1 MDPRL
6 APKVGDGRNEQ
17 APDPQ
22 RLTAV
27 GMQTVFA
34 RPPPWEPELRS
45 EPLFTDRSAAA
56 AAVLMPL
63 IERENGLSLLLTQ
76 RTHSLSTHAGQIAL
90 PGGRVDAS
98 DADVVS
104 AALREAREEVGLPS
118 SHVRVLGT
126 LPEYVT
132 GTAFVVTPV
141 VALVVPG
148 FELRPNPH
156 EVADVFEVPLAFL
169 MDPSNHH
176 RHEAMWRGEL
186 RQWYA
191 MPYQDGDV
199 ERFIWG
205 ATAGMLRNLYRM
217 LVA

>member
-1 MDPRL
+1 
-6 APKVGDGRNEQ
+6 
-17 APDPQ
+17 
-22 RLTAV
+22 
-27 GMQTVFA
+27 
-34 RPPPWEPELRS
+34 
-45 EPLFTDRSAAA
+45 
-56 AAVLMPL
+56 MPL

-118 SHVRVLGT
+118 SHVRVLGP

-132 GTAFVVTPV
+132 GTAVVVTPV
-141 VALVVPG
+141 VALVMPG

-169 MDPSNHH
+169 MDPRNHH

-191 MPYQDGDV
+191 MPYHDGDV